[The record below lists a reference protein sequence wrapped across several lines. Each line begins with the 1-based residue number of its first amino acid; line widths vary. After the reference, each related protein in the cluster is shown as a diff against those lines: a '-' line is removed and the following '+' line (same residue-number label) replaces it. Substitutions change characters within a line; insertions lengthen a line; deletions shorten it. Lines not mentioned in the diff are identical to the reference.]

1 VTASRRV
8 RVSAG
13 EIALVEAG
21 DVGAPAVV
29 LLAGGLR
36 SSHLWRNLVP
46 LLAPWMRVLAVDLLG
61 SGASESPPGADLRLE
76 AHASYLRETLERLG
90 VDRFAVAGHGHGG
103 GVAQLLAL
111 EGAEALVL
119 IDSIAFDA
127 WPGPAI
133 RELRARS
140 GTFDRAGVEGWL
152 REAVDIGMSHRDR
165 LPEADLEGYLRP
177 FAGPNGVERFER
189 VVASLDGQGLIGLE
203 ERLAALE
210 IPALIL
216 WGEEDRFL
224 PVELAER
231 LGDVLPMATIAL
243 LPGCGHLLLDDAP
256 ETVAP
261 LIFQYLRSRYLGTP
275 HVHEPGTVTVELGR
289 PPLEDRW

>member
-1 VTASRRV
+1 MRRV
-8 RVSAG
+8 PTSGG
-13 EIALVEAG
+13 ELAVLEAG
-21 DVGAPAVV
+21 DEDNPAVV

-61 SGASESPPGADLRLE
+61 SGASDSPPGADLRLQ
-76 AHASYLRETLERLG
+76 AHAGYVREALRALG
-90 VDRFAVAGHGHGG
+90 IGRFAVAGHGHGG

-111 EGAEALVL
+111 GGGADALVL
-119 IDSIAFDA
+119 LDSIAFDA
-127 WPGPAI
+127 WPGPSI

-140 GTFDRAGVEGWL
+140 GTFDRAAVDAWL
-152 REAVDIGMSHRDR
+152 RGAVDTGTSHRDR
-165 LPEADLEGYLRP
+165 LSELDVEGYLAP
-177 FAGPNGVERFER
+177 FSGEDGVERFER
-189 VVASLDGQGLIGLE
+189 VVASLDGDGLVGLE
-203 ERLAALE
+203 PRLAKLE
-210 IPALIL
+210 IPALVL

-224 PVELAER
+224 PAELAER
-231 LGDVLPMATIAL
+231 LGDALPMATIAL
-243 LPGCGHLLLDDAP
+243 LPGCGHLVLDDAP

-275 HVHEPGTVTVELGR
+275 HVHEAGTVTVQLGR